1 MSITIEDLLIQ
12 TNFNI
17 THIEFK
23 YNDKLPDNLTIQ
35 QCGGMGIIA
44 SDLSDLN
51 SCMYS
56 FESLTTNKQI
66 LKILIDLDSFYV
78 DSLPADFEKSPRL
91 KSHEI
96 AKIIYDM
103 IVLNN
108 SKGMALQIITIDK
121 SLDDNDFNTEHIL
134 WKQKCELPTINS
146 DNYVKLRIHL
156 HDYYI
161 TYDILYDEN
170 DVPIDIEIDKDYS
183 NNHNRLLYILDK
195 QIGYI
200 EDGQFYTDD
209 RISKKLVLFI
219 ISQTTNI
226 EVKCLNI

>member
-1 MSITIEDLLIQ
+1 MKEAQINQIIELLIDN
-12 TNFNI
+12 TKDNSIVWKLSNAMFNS
-17 THIEFK
+17 TRSHEFETFSMDNLTK
-23 YNDKLPDNLTIQ
+23 FTMTLNLKDSFELSKGSLLCIYNDKLPDNLTIQ

-44 SDLSDLN
+44 SDLNASDLN

-108 SKGMALQIITIDK
+108 SI
-121 SLDDNDFNTEHIL
+121 
-134 WKQKCELPTINS
+134 
-146 DNYVKLRIHL
+146 
-156 HDYYI
+156 
-161 TYDILYDEN
+161 
-170 DVPIDIEIDKDYS
+170 
-183 NNHNRLLYILDK
+183 
-195 QIGYI
+195 
-200 EDGQFYTDD
+200 
-209 RISKKLVLFI
+209 
-219 ISQTTNI
+219 
-226 EVKCLNI
+226 

>member
-17 THIEFK
+17 THIKFK

-35 QCGGMGIIA
+35 ECGGMGIIA
-44 SDLSDLN
+44 SDLN

-108 SKGMALQIITIDK
+108 SI
-121 SLDDNDFNTEHIL
+121 
-134 WKQKCELPTINS
+134 
-146 DNYVKLRIHL
+146 
-156 HDYYI
+156 
-161 TYDILYDEN
+161 
-170 DVPIDIEIDKDYS
+170 
-183 NNHNRLLYILDK
+183 
-195 QIGYI
+195 
-200 EDGQFYTDD
+200 
-209 RISKKLVLFI
+209 
-219 ISQTTNI
+219 
-226 EVKCLNI
+226 

>member
-17 THIEFK
+17 THIKFK

-35 QCGGMGIIA
+35 ECGGMGIIA
-44 SDLSDLN
+44 SDLNASDLN

-108 SKGMALQIITIDK
+108 SKGMELQIII
-121 SLDDNDFNTEHIL
+121 
-134 WKQKCELPTINS
+134 
-146 DNYVKLRIHL
+146 
-156 HDYYI
+156 
-161 TYDILYDEN
+161 
-170 DVPIDIEIDKDYS
+170 
-183 NNHNRLLYILDK
+183 
-195 QIGYI
+195 
-200 EDGQFYTDD
+200 
-209 RISKKLVLFI
+209 
-219 ISQTTNI
+219 
-226 EVKCLNI
+226 

>member
-17 THIEFK
+17 THIKFK

-44 SDLSDLN
+44 SDLNNPQTKIMGMGIIASDLN
-51 SCMYS
+51 SCMSS

-78 DSLPADFEKSPRL
+78 DPLPADFEKSPRL

-108 SKGMALQIITIDK
+108 SIQSYTIDI
-121 SLDDNDFNTEHIL
+121 SLDDNDFNTEHY
-134 WKQKCELPTINS
+134 T
-146 DNYVKLRIHL
+146 
-156 HDYYI
+156 
-161 TYDILYDEN
+161 
-170 DVPIDIEIDKDYS
+170 IDK
-183 NNHNRLLYILDK
+183 
-195 QIGYI
+195 
-200 EDGQFYTDD
+200 
-209 RISKKLVLFI
+209 
-219 ISQTTNI
+219 
-226 EVKCLNI
+226 LN

>member
-1 MSITIEDLLIQ
+1 MSITIKDLLIQ

-17 THIEFK
+17 THIKFK

-35 QCGGMGIIA
+35 ECGGMGIIA
-44 SDLSDLN
+44 SDLKCN

-91 KSHEI
+91 KSDEI

-108 SKGMALQIITIDK
+108 SI
-121 SLDDNDFNTEHIL
+121 
-134 WKQKCELPTINS
+134 
-146 DNYVKLRIHL
+146 
-156 HDYYI
+156 
-161 TYDILYDEN
+161 
-170 DVPIDIEIDKDYS
+170 
-183 NNHNRLLYILDK
+183 
-195 QIGYI
+195 
-200 EDGQFYTDD
+200 
-209 RISKKLVLFI
+209 
-219 ISQTTNI
+219 
-226 EVKCLNI
+226 

>member
-17 THIEFK
+17 THIKFK

-35 QCGGMGIIA
+35 ECGGMGIIA
-44 SDLSDLN
+44 SDLNASDLN
-51 SCMYS
+51 ASIH

-91 KSHEI
+91 KSDEI

-108 SKGMALQIITIDK
+108 SI
-121 SLDDNDFNTEHIL
+121 
-134 WKQKCELPTINS
+134 
-146 DNYVKLRIHL
+146 
-156 HDYYI
+156 
-161 TYDILYDEN
+161 
-170 DVPIDIEIDKDYS
+170 
-183 NNHNRLLYILDK
+183 
-195 QIGYI
+195 
-200 EDGQFYTDD
+200 
-209 RISKKLVLFI
+209 
-219 ISQTTNI
+219 
-226 EVKCLNI
+226 